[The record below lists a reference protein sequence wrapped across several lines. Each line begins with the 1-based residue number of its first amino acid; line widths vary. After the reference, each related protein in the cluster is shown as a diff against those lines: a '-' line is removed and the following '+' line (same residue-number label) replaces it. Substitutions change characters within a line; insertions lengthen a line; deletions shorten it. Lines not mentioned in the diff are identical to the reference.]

1 MLKFETAF
9 QESETDRS
17 GKGSILFSS
26 DLLVGGAPLPGPSV
40 GGVVVTWHGHVA
52 PAYTSFLYYVVKKES
67 HGRATRSLEVP
78 AYTGPRGVDFWV
90 SVYQGGAR
98 QEGGG
103 ITLNA

>member
-1 MLKFETAF
+1 MARPR
-9 QESETDRS
+9 RS
-17 GKGSILFSS
+17 RLHFFS
-26 DLLVGGAPLPGPSV
+26 L
-40 GGVVVTWHGHVA
+40 
-52 PAYTSFLYYVVKKES
+52 KKES

-90 SVYQGGAR
+90 SVDQGGAR